1 MSSNATMTTMRTKSN
16 SPDRMSGEATHSVID
31 RPVPMRVGSFF
42 ATHRFRPTLLLT
54 VAMVAAAALAIALG
68 NWQRHRADE
77 KSAAAALASARE
89 TPLDLAGAGTDVTA
103 VLYRI
108 VHGTGEY
115 DAAHGVLID
124 NKVHGGRPGYE
135 VVTPFKIAPGNRYVL
150 VDRGWVAQGPTRKE
164 LPAVQTPA
172 GVIEIVGRASI
183 PPRRYLELKPHA
195 GAGRLRQ
202 NLDSERIPA
211 SSGLPLLPF
220 VVEQTDPVTPP
231 DDLLREWPKPDFG
244 VERHLAYTVQWYS
257 LAALAIVLWLVL
269 NWRRRL
275 EDV

>member
-1 MSSNATMTTMRTKSN
+1 MTTMRTKSN
-16 SPDRMSGEATHSVID
+16 SPDRVSGETTHSVID
-31 RPVPMRVGSFF
+31 RLVPMRVSSFF

-54 VAMVAAAALAIALG
+54 VAMVAVAALAIALG

-77 KSAAAALASARE
+77 KGAAAALASAAARE
-89 TPLDLAGAGTDVTA
+89 IPLDLAAAGGDVTA

-124 NKVHGGRPGYE
+124 NKVHGGRPGYD

-150 VDRGWVAQGPTRKE
+150 VDRGWVAQGPTRKV

-172 GVIEIVGRASI
+172 GVIEIVGRATI
-183 PPRRYLELKPHA
+183 PPSRYLELKA
-195 GAGRLRQ
+195 DTGAGVLRQ
-202 NLDSERIPA
+202 NLDIERIA
-211 SSGLPLLPF
+211 VSSGLALLPF

-244 VERHLAYTVQWYS
+244 VERHLSYTVQWYS

>member
-1 MSSNATMTTMRTKSN
+1 
-16 SPDRMSGEATHSVID
+16 MSGETTCSVID
-31 RPVPMRVGSFF
+31 RLVPMRVSSFF
-42 ATHRFRPTLLLT
+42 ARHRFRPTLLLT
-54 VAMVAAAALAIALG
+54 VAMVGVAALGIAMG

-77 KSAAAALASARE
+77 KSAAAALASAAARE
-89 TPLDLAGAGTDVTA
+89 GPFDLAAADSDTTA
-103 VLYRI
+103 MVYRI

-124 NKVHGGRPGYE
+124 NKVHGGRPGYD

-164 LPAVQTPA
+164 LPSVQTPG
-172 GVIEIVGRASI
+172 GVIEIVGRATI
-183 PPRRYLELKPHA
+183 PPRRYLELKA
-195 GAGRLRQ
+195 DTGAAVLRQ
-202 NLDSERIPA
+202 NLDIERIAA
-211 SSGLPLLPF
+211 SSGLALLPF
-220 VVEQTDPVTPP
+220 VVEQTGPITPS

-244 VERHLAYTVQWYS
+244 IERHLSYMVQWYS